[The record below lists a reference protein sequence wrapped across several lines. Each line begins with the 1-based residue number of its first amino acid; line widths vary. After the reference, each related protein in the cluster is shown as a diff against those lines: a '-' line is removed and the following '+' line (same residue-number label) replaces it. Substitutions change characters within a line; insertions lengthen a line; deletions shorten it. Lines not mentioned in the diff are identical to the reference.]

1 MSKIKA
7 KRVGFRLD
15 MTPMV
20 DVAFLLLTFFMLTTK
35 FRPPE
40 TVKIDL
46 PASHSN
52 MKLPESEVMTV
63 TVASD
68 NSILLGL
75 SSQPARVR
83 LFDTAIR
90 PNLENAGLAAP
101 AIADSLNKFKLD
113 ENFRINREELP
124 RYIMMSRYADQ
135 LLRPVIRADSHADY
149 EAVNYVMKV
158 FKKLNLLNFN
168 LVTVLEKEV
177 G

>member
-40 TVKIDL
+40 VVQIDL

-52 MKLPESEVMTV
+52 MKLPESEVLTI
-63 TVASD
+63 TVAAD
-68 NSILLGL
+68 NSILMGL

-83 LFDTAIR
+83 LFDTVIR
-90 PNLENAGLAAP
+90 PNLENAGTSAP
-101 AIADSLNKFKLD
+101 VIADSLKKFRLGD
-113 ENFRINREELP
+113 SFRINREELP
-124 RYIMMSRYADQ
+124 RYILMSRYADQ
-135 LLRPVIRADSHADY
+135 GLRPVIRADSHADY
-149 EAVNYVMKV
+149 ESVNYVMKV

>member
-40 TVKIDL
+40 TVSIDL
-46 PASHSN
+46 PQSHSN
-52 MKLPESEVMTV
+52 MKLPESDVMTV

-68 NSILLGL
+68 NSMLMGL

-83 LFDTAIR
+83 LFDSVIR
-90 PNLENAGLAAP
+90 PRLMNGGIPEA
-101 AIADSLNKFKLD
+101 AIADSLKKFRLM
-113 ENFRINREELP
+113 ESFRIEREELYA
-124 RYIMMSRYADQ
+124 YIRDARFADQ
-135 LLRPVIRADSHADY
+135 RMRPVIRADHNADF
-149 EAVNYVMKV
+149 ESVNYVMKV
-158 FKKLNLLNFN
+158 FKKSNLLNFN
-168 LVTVLEKEV
+168 LVTVMEREV
-177 G
+177 R

>member
-46 PASHSN
+46 PSSHSN

-63 TVASD
+63 TVAAD

-75 SSQPARVR
+75 SSQPARER
-83 LFDTAIR
+83 LFNSVIR
-90 PNLENAGLAAP
+90 PKLENGGVSGAV
-101 AIADSLNKFKLD
+101 IADSLRKFRLD
-113 ENFRINREELP
+113 ENFRLEREELAG
-124 RYIMMSRYADQ
+124 YIMKTRLADQ
-135 LLRPVIRADSHADY
+135 RLRPVIRADSHADY
-149 EAVNYVMKV
+149 ESVNYVIKV

>member
-40 TVKIDL
+40 AVKIDL

-52 MKLPESEVMTV
+52 MKLPESEILTV

-68 NSILLGL
+68 NSLLMGL
-75 SSQPARVR
+75 SSQPARER
-83 LFDTAIR
+83 LFASVVR
-90 PNLENAGLAAP
+90 PRLESAGMSAP
-101 AIADSLNKFKLD
+101 AIADSLKQFRLD
-113 ENFRINREELP
+113 ESFRINRDELP

-135 LLRPVIRADSHADY
+135 RLRPVIRADAHADY
-149 EAVNYVMKV
+149 EAVNYVIKV

>member
-40 TVKIDL
+40 TVPIKL
-46 PASHSN
+46 PESHSN
-52 MKLPESEVMTV
+52 MKLPESAIMTV
-63 TVASD
+63 TVAAD
-68 NSILLGL
+68 NSVLLGL

-83 LFDTAIR
+83 LFDTVVR
-90 PNLENAGLAAP
+90 PNLENSRMPAA
-101 AIADSLNKFKLD
+101 AVADSLRKFKLGD
-113 ENFRINREELP
+113 EFRINREELP
-124 RYIMMSRYADQ
+124 RYIMMSRYADPG
-135 LLRPVIRADSHADY
+135 LRPVIKADSKADY

>member
-52 MKLPESEVMTV
+52 MKLPESEVLTV

-68 NSILLGL
+68 NSMLMGL
-75 SSQPARVR
+75 SSQPARER
-83 LFDTAIR
+83 LFATVIR
-90 PNLENAGLAAP
+90 PRLENAGMPAA
-101 AIADSLNKFKLD
+101 AIADSLKKFRLA
-113 ENFRINREELP
+113 ESFRIEREELP
-124 RYIMMSRYADQ
+124 RYLLMSRYADNR
-135 LLRPVIRADSHADY
+135 LRPVIRADHQADF
-149 EAVNYVMKV
+149 ESVNYVMKV
-158 FKKLNLLNFN
+158 FKKANLLNFN
-168 LVTVLEKEV
+168 LVTVMEREV
-177 G
+177 R

>member
-52 MKLPESEVMTV
+52 MKLPESEVLTV

-83 LFDTAIR
+83 LFETVVKPR
-90 PNLENAGLAAP
+90 LENAGMPAP
-101 AIADSLNKFKLD
+101 AIADSLKKFRLGD
-113 ENFRINREELP
+113 NFRIDREELP

-135 LLRPVIRADSHADY
+135 QLRPVIRADSHSDY
-149 EAVNYVMKV
+149 EAVNYVIKV

>member
-40 TVKIDL
+40 TVRIDL
-46 PASHSN
+46 PPSHSN
-52 MKLPESEVMTV
+52 MKLPESDVLTV
-63 TVASD
+63 TVAAD
-68 NSILLGL
+68 NSILIGL
-75 SSQPARVR
+75 SSQPSRVR
-83 LFDTAIR
+83 LFESVVR
-90 PNLENAGLAAP
+90 PNLENGGMPAP
-101 AIADSLNKFKLD
+101 AIADSLKKFKLG
-113 ENFRINREELP
+113 ESFRINREELP

-135 LLRPVIRADSHADY
+135 RLRPVIKADSHADY
-149 EAVNYVMKV
+149 EAINYVMKV
-158 FKKLNLLNFN
+158 FKKMNLLNFN